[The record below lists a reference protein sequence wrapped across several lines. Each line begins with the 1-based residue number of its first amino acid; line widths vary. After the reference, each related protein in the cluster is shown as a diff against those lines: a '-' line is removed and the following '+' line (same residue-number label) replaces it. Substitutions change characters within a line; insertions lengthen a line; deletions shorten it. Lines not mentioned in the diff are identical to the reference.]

1 MSDQFASGA
10 FQNIPE
16 VGSRTARNLN
26 VWELQTPSSGFIPS
40 PLSTAFAAYADASG
54 EDNDFGGEELHAFVD
69 DDETDQVD
77 PLQQHSL
84 EQQLADAYR
93 QGVTDGQNQALALV
107 QEEDSAALRLA
118 DAIEALKPQLSDAI
132 CIALLGAIKT
142 LLEKSFGSV
151 EPDDAVLRGHCEA
164 LARLVSRDLSAVTLD
179 VHPQDL
185 ALIGDASCGLA
196 LRRDET
202 LRRGTLRLSHADGW
216 IEQGT
221 QPLLDE
227 LQNLVEEMEMS
238 R

>member
-1 MSDQFASGA
+1 MSDHFVSGA
-10 FQNIPE
+10 FRNVPE
-16 VGSRTARNLN
+16 IGPGEARNLN
-26 VWELQTPSSGFIPS
+26 VWEIQAEPSIFKHS
-40 PLSTAFAAYADASG
+40 PLSAAFADHAGQADLDDSFGDDYADHDGDA
-54 EDNDFGGEELHAFVD
+54 D
-69 DDETDQVD
+69 D
-77 PLQQHSL
+77 PLQEL
-84 EQQLADAYR
+84 GFEQQLADAYR

-132 CIALLGAIKT
+132 CIALLGAIKA
-142 LLEKSFGSV
+142 LLEKSFGSS
-151 EPDDAVLRGHCEA
+151 EPDDAVLRSHCEA
-164 LARLVSRDLSAVTLD
+164 LARLVSRDMSAVTLD

-196 LRRDET
+196 LRSDET

-227 LQNLVEEMEMS
+227 LQNLVEEMETS